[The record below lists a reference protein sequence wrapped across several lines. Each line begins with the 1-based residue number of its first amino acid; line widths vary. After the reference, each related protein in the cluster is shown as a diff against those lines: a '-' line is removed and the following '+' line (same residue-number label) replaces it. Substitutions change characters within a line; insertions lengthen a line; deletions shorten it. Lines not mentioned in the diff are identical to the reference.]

1 MQEKQKV
8 VSQTKASTNKCRR
21 NYGDRKLPL
30 DNSQNGIYSGR
41 GGGLLRPDY
50 CVLSE
55 YFPAKC

>member
-41 GGGLLRPDY
+41 GGGLLRPD
-50 CVLSE
+50 
-55 YFPAKC
+55 